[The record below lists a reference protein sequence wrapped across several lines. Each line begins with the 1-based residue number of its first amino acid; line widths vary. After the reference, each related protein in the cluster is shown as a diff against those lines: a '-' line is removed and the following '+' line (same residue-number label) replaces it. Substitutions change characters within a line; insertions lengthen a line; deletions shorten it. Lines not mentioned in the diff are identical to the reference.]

1 MSAASGYRQD
11 IMDATGASE
20 EEAAVVEGIMRD
32 DNRGIL
38 SDLTER
44 QFDKQARANYE
55 ALKAMQSLFTDQ
67 EYAEVVAYYRG
78 RGA

>member
-1 MSAASGYRQD
+1 MSGYRQD

-20 EEAAVVEGIMRD
+20 EDAALVEGIMRD

-44 QFDKQARANYE
+44 QFDAQARAAHE
-55 ALKAMQSLFTDQ
+55 VAKVLLADA
-67 EYAEVVAYYRG
+67 EYADVVTYYRG

>member
-1 MSAASGYRQD
+1 MGYRQD

-20 EEAAVVEGIMRD
+20 EEAKVVEGIMRD

-44 QFDKQARANYE
+44 QFDAQARAAYSVVL
-55 ALKAMQSLFTDQ
+55 ALLEKA
-67 EYAEVVAYYRG
+67 EYADVVDYYRG
-78 RGA
+78 RA